1 MTKSPK
7 VIFNSIF
14 TLALNNP
21 DSKYKN
27 HSKSIKRVQK
37 MYDYYTNEEKRAMSM
52 YDYYTGKLTKE
63 DTMNLIIEDGTFAT
77 EKEVEKRKKLAVK
90 YLENSNLWQ
99 GVLSLSKCVVSFN
112 NDYINENI
120 DIHKLEKELA
130 TNILPKFFKRC
141 GFKDTNKMFY
151 QLALHTDTDNLHF
164 HFSFMEKEPNYIY
177 HKNKIGYRR
186 SGELSQNE
194 IDFLKSQVVHTIEK
208 EKIYTPLLKETNKD
222 IEELKKYFS
231 PKERNYLLR
240 DKKDLILEEK
250 ILRLGQLL
258 YKERYDNDSKI
269 KYGSIKDKEIINLT
283 KDIKNY
289 LFSKNNDNFKL
300 EYNNF
305 KESLNKI
312 NNYFYKINEDNNI
325 KDIVVDTTLTDSKN
339 KYIDNYIYNAIVNY
353 ANYNYKKESKNIT
366 KIKENDI
373 IQEIILK
380 HYLDNK
386 KQTRK
391 DILKTYFTNTNS
403 KQKFRNKQ
411 EIENAIKSI
420 NDEMD
425 EAQKEFSKLFISN
438 DYTK

>member
-7 VIFNSIF
+7 VVFNSIF
-14 TLALNNP
+14 TFALNNP
-21 DSKYKN
+21 DGKYKN
-27 HSKSIKRVQK
+27 HNKSIKRVQK

-63 DTMNLIIEDGTFAT
+63 NTMNLIKEDGTFAT
-77 EKEVEKRKKLAVK
+77 SKEVEKRKKLAVK

-99 GVLSLSKCVVSFN
+99 GVLSFN

-130 TNILPKFFKRC
+130 TNILPKFFKKC

-208 EKIYTPLLKETNKD
+208 EKIYTPLLKETNKE

-231 PKERNYLLR
+231 PKEKNYLLR

-250 ILRLGQLL
+250 ILKLGQLL

-269 KYGSIKDKEIINLT
+269 KYGSIKNKEIINLT

-289 LFSKNNDNFKL
+289 LFSKNTDNFKL
-300 EYNNF
+300 EYGNF

-325 KDIVVDTTLTDSKN
+325 KNIFVDTTLIDSKD
-339 KYIDNYIYNAIVNY
+339 KYMNNYIYNAIVNY
-353 ANYNYKKESKNIT
+353 ANYNYKKETKNIT

-380 HYLDNK
+380 HYLNNK

-391 DILKTYFTNTNS
+391 DILKTYFTNTSS
-403 KQKFRNKQ
+403 KQKLKNKQ
-411 EIENAIKSI
+411 EIENAIRNI

-425 EAQKEFSKLFISN
+425 EAQKEFSKLFSSN
-438 DYTK
+438 NKENNL

>member
-21 DSKYKN
+21 DSKFKN
-27 HSKSIKRVQK
+27 HNKSIKRVQK

-63 DTMNLIIEDGTFAT
+63 DTMNLVIEDGTFAT

-90 YLENSNLWQ
+90 YLDNSNLWQ
-99 GVLSLSKCVVSFN
+99 GVLSFN
-112 NDYINENI
+112 NDYLNENI

-130 TNILPKFFKRC
+130 TNILPKFFRKC

-164 HFSFMEKEPNYIY
+164 HFSFMEKVPNYEY
-177 HKNKIGYRR
+177 AKNKVGYRR
-186 SGELSQNE
+186 TGELSQNE
-194 IDFLKSQVVHTIEK
+194 IDFLKAQVIHTIEK

-231 PKERNYLLR
+231 PKEKNYLLR

-391 DILKTYFTNTNS
+391 NILKTYFTNTNS
-403 KQKFRNKQ
+403 KQRFRNKR

-420 NDEMD
+420 NYEMT

>member
-63 DTMNLIIEDGTFAT
+63 NTMNLIKEDGSFAT

-99 GVLSLSKCVVSFN
+99 GVLSFN

-141 GFKDTNKMFY
+141 GFKDANKMFY

-194 IDFLKSQVVHTIEK
+194 IAFLKSQVVHTIEK

-269 KYGSIKDKEIINLT
+269 KYGSIKSKEIINLT

-325 KDIVVDTTLTDSKN
+325 KNIVVDTALINSKD
-339 KYIDNYIYNAIVNY
+339 KYMNNYIYNAIVNY

-425 EAQKEFSKLFISN
+425 EAQKEFSKLFNSN
-438 DYTK
+438 NKENNL

>member
-77 EKEVEKRKKLAVK
+77 EKKVEKRKKLAVK

-99 GVLSLSKCVVSFN
+99 GVLSFN

-208 EKIYTPLLKETNKD
+208 EKIYTSLLKETNKD

-258 YKERYDNDSKI
+258 YKERHDNDSKI

-353 ANYNYKKESKNIT
+353 SNYNYKKESKNIT

>member
-63 DTMNLIIEDGTFAT
+63 DTMNLVIEDGSFAT
-77 EKEVEKRKKLAVK
+77 EKEVENRKKLAVK
-90 YLENSNLWQ
+90 YLDNSNLWQ
-99 GVLSLSKCVVSFN
+99 GVLSFN
-112 NDYINENI
+112 NDYLNENI

-130 TNILPKFFKRC
+130 TNILPKFFRKC

-164 HFSFMEKEPNYIY
+164 HFSFMEKVPNYEY
-177 HKNKIGYRR
+177 AKNKVGYRR
-186 SGELSQNE
+186 TGELSQNE
-194 IDFLKSQVVHTIEK
+194 IDFLKAQVIHTIEK

-231 PKERNYLLR
+231 PKEKNYLLR

-269 KYGSIKDKEIINLT
+269 KYGSIKDKEIVNLT

-353 ANYNYKKESKNIT
+353 ANYNYKRESKNIT

-403 KQKFRNKQ
+403 KQGFRNKQ

>member
-63 DTMNLIIEDGTFAT
+63 NTMNLIKEDGTFAT

-99 GVLSLSKCVVSFN
+99 GVLSFN
-112 NDYINENI
+112 NDYLNENI

-130 TNILPKFFKRC
+130 KNILPKFFRKC

-222 IEELKKYFS
+222 IEKLKKYFS

-289 LFSKNNDNFKL
+289 LFLKNNDNFKL

-403 KQKFRNKQ
+403 KRKFRNKR

>member
-21 DSKYKN
+21 DSKFKN
-27 HSKSIKRVQK
+27 HNKSIKRVQK

-63 DTMNLIIEDGTFAT
+63 DTMNLVIEDGTFST

-90 YLENSNLWQ
+90 YLDNSNLWQ
-99 GVLSLSKCVVSFN
+99 GVLSFN
-112 NDYINENI
+112 NDYLNENI

-130 TNILPKFFKRC
+130 TNILPKFFRKC

-164 HFSFMEKEPNYIY
+164 HFSFMEKVPNYEY
-177 HKNKIGYRR
+177 AKNKVGYRR
-186 SGELSQNE
+186 TGELSQNE
-194 IDFLKSQVVHTIEK
+194 IDFLKAQVIHTIEK

-231 PKERNYLLR
+231 PKEKNYLLR

-258 YKERYDNDSKI
+258 YKERYDNDFKI

-289 LFSKNNDNFKL
+289 LFSKNNGNFKL
-300 EYNNF
+300 EYNKF

-386 KQTRK
+386 KQARK
-391 DILKTYFTNTNS
+391 DILKTYFTNTNF
-403 KQKFRNKQ
+403 KQKFRNKR

-425 EAQKEFSKLFISN
+425 EAQKEFSKLFNSN
-438 DYTK
+438 NKENNL

>member
-21 DSKYKN
+21 DSKFKN
-27 HSKSIKRVQK
+27 HNKSIKRVQK

-63 DTMNLIIEDGTFAT
+63 DTMNLIIEDGSFAN

-99 GVLSLSKCVVSFN
+99 GVLSFN
-112 NDYINENI
+112 NDYINANI

>member
-63 DTMNLIIEDGTFAT
+63 NTMNLIKEDGTFAT

-99 GVLSLSKCVVSFN
+99 GVLSFN

-177 HKNKIGYRR
+177 HKNKIEYRR

-325 KDIVVDTTLTDSKN
+325 KDTVVDTTLTDSKN

-391 DILKTYFTNTNS
+391 DILKNYFTNTNS

>member
-63 DTMNLIIEDGTFAT
+63 NTMNLIKEDGTFAT

-99 GVLSLSKCVVSFN
+99 GVLSFN

-208 EKIYTPLLKETNKD
+208 EKIYTPLLKETNKE

-231 PKERNYLLR
+231 PKEKNYLLR
-240 DKKDLILEEK
+240 DKKNLILEEK

-353 ANYNYKKESKNIT
+353 ANYNYKKESKNVT

-425 EAQKEFSKLFISN
+425 EVQKEFSKLFISN

>member
-63 DTMNLIIEDGTFAT
+63 DTMNLIIEDGSFAN

-99 GVLSLSKCVVSFN
+99 GVLSFN
-112 NDYINENI
+112 NDYINANI

-325 KDIVVDTTLTDSKN
+325 KDTVVDTTLTDSKN

>member
-14 TLALNNP
+14 TLAINNP

-63 DTMNLIIEDGTFAT
+63 DTMNLIKEDGTFAT

-99 GVLSLSKCVVSFN
+99 GVLSFN

-231 PKERNYLLR
+231 PKEKNYLLR

-289 LFSKNNDNFKL
+289 LFSKNNGNFKL
-300 EYNNF
+300 EYNKF

-353 ANYNYKKESKNIT
+353 ANYNYKRESKNIT

-391 DILKTYFTNTNS
+391 NILKTYFTNTNS
-403 KQKFRNKQ
+403 NQKFRNKQ

-420 NDEMD
+420 NDEMT

>member
-63 DTMNLIIEDGTFAT
+63 NTMNLIKEDGSFAT
-77 EKEVEKRKKLAVK
+77 EKDVEKRKKLAVK

-99 GVLSLSKCVVSFN
+99 GVLSFN

-130 TNILPKFFKRC
+130 TNILPKFFRKC

-208 EKIYTPLLKETNKD
+208 EKIYTPLLKETNKE

-231 PKERNYLLR
+231 PKEKNYLLR

-325 KDIVVDTTLTDSKN
+325 KDIVVDTTLTDNKN

-391 DILKTYFTNTNS
+391 NILKTYFTNTNS
-403 KQKFRNKQ
+403 NQKFRNKQ

-425 EAQKEFSKLFISN
+425 EAQKEFSKLFNSN
-438 DYTK
+438 NKENNL

>member
-63 DTMNLIIEDGTFAT
+63 NTMNLIKEDGTFAT

-90 YLENSNLWQ
+90 YLENSNLCQ
-99 GVLSLSKCVVSFN
+99 GVLSFN
-112 NDYINENI
+112 DDYINENI

-269 KYGSIKDKEIINLT
+269 KYGSIKDKGIINLT

-312 NNYFYKINEDNNI
+312 NNYFYKINEDNSI
-325 KDIVVDTTLTDSKN
+325 KDTVVDTTLTDSKN

-353 ANYNYKKESKNIT
+353 ANCNYKKESKNVT

-373 IQEIILK
+373 IPEIILK

>member
-63 DTMNLIIEDGTFAT
+63 DTMNLIIEDGSFST
-77 EKEVEKRKKLAVK
+77 EKEVQKRKKLAVK

-99 GVLSLSKCVVSFN
+99 GVLSFN
-112 NDYINENI
+112 NDYLNENI

-208 EKIYTPLLKETNKD
+208 EKIYTPLLKETNKE

-231 PKERNYLLR
+231 PKEKNYLLR

-269 KYGSIKDKEIINLT
+269 KYGSIKNKEIINLT

-289 LFSKNNDNFKL
+289 LFSKNTDNFKL
-300 EYNNF
+300 EYGNF

-325 KDIVVDTTLTDSKN
+325 KNIFVDTTLIDSKD
-339 KYIDNYIYNAIVNY
+339 KYMNNYIYNAIVNY
-353 ANYNYKKESKNIT
+353 ANYNYKKETKNIT

-380 HYLDNK
+380 HYLNNK

-391 DILKTYFTNTNS
+391 DILKTYFTNTSS
-403 KQKFRNKQ
+403 KQKFKNKQ
-411 EIENAIKSI
+411 EIENAIRNI

-425 EAQKEFSKLFISN
+425 EAQKEFSKLFSSN
-438 DYTK
+438 NKENNL

>member
-63 DTMNLIIEDGTFAT
+63 NTMNLIKEDGTFAT

-90 YLENSNLWQ
+90 YLDNSNLWQ
-99 GVLSLSKCVVSFN
+99 GVLSFN
-112 NDYINENI
+112 NDYLNENI

-130 TNILPKFFKRC
+130 TNILPKFFRKC

-208 EKIYTPLLKETNKD
+208 EKIYTPLLKETNKE

-231 PKERNYLLR
+231 PKEKNYLLR

-391 DILKTYFTNTNS
+391 NILKTYFTNTNS
-403 KQKFRNKQ
+403 NQKFRNKQ

-425 EAQKEFSKLFISN
+425 EAQKEFSKLFNSN
-438 DYTK
+438 NKENNL

>member
-63 DTMNLIIEDGTFAT
+63 NTMNLVIEDGTFAT

-90 YLENSNLWQ
+90 YLDNSNLWQ
-99 GVLSLSKCVVSFN
+99 GVLSFN
-112 NDYINENI
+112 NDYLNENI

-130 TNILPKFFKRC
+130 TNILPKFFRKC

-164 HFSFMEKEPNYIY
+164 HFSFMEKVPNYEY
-177 HKNKIGYRR
+177 AKNKVGYRR
-186 SGELSQNE
+186 TGELSQNE
-194 IDFLKSQVVHTIEK
+194 IDFLKAQVIHTIEK

-231 PKERNYLLR
+231 PKEKNYLLR

-269 KYGSIKDKEIINLT
+269 KYGSIKDKEIVNLT

-403 KQKFRNKQ
+403 KQKFRNKR

-425 EAQKEFSKLFISN
+425 EAQQEFSKLFISN

>member
-21 DSKYKN
+21 DSKFKN
-27 HSKSIKRVQK
+27 HNKSIKRVQK

-63 DTMNLIIEDGTFAT
+63 DTMNLVIEDGTFST
-77 EKEVEKRKKLAVK
+77 EKEVEKRKKLAVN
-90 YLENSNLWQ
+90 YLDNSNLWQ
-99 GVLSLSKCVVSFN
+99 GVLSFN
-112 NDYINENI
+112 NDYLNENI

-130 TNILPKFFKRC
+130 TNILPKFFRKC

-164 HFSFMEKEPNYIY
+164 HFSFMEKVPNYEY
-177 HKNKIGYRR
+177 AKNKVGYRR
-186 SGELSQNE
+186 TGELSQNE
-194 IDFLKSQVVHTIEK
+194 IDFLKAQVIHTIEK

-231 PKERNYLLR
+231 PKEKNYLLR

-258 YKERYDNDSKI
+258 YKERYDNDFKI

-283 KDIKNY
+283 KYIKNY
-289 LFSKNNDNFKL
+289 LFSKNNGNFKL
-300 EYNNF
+300 EYNKF

-391 DILKTYFTNTNS
+391 NILKTYFTNTNS
-403 KQKFRNKQ
+403 KQRFRNKR

-420 NDEMD
+420 NDEMT

>member
-63 DTMNLIIEDGTFAT
+63 NTMNLIKEDGSFAT
-77 EKEVEKRKKLAVK
+77 EKDVEKRKKLAVK

-99 GVLSLSKCVVSFN
+99 GVLSFN

-130 TNILPKFFKRC
+130 TNILPKFFRKC

-208 EKIYTPLLKETNKD
+208 EKIYTPLLKETNKE

-231 PKERNYLLR
+231 PKEKNYLLR

-391 DILKTYFTNTNS
+391 NILKTYFTNTNS

-425 EAQKEFSKLFISN
+425 EAQQEFSKLFNSN
-438 DYTK
+438 NKENNL

>member
-99 GVLSLSKCVVSFN
+99 GVLSFN

-250 ILRLGQLL
+250 ILRLGQIL
-258 YKERYDNDSKI
+258 YKERHDNDSKI

>member
-14 TLALNNP
+14 TLALNNH

-63 DTMNLIIEDGTFAT
+63 DTMNLIKEDGTFAT
-77 EKEVEKRKKLAVK
+77 SKEVEKRKKLAVR

-99 GVLSLSKCVVSFN
+99 GVLSFN

-208 EKIYTPLLKETNKD
+208 EKIYTPLLKENNKE

-231 PKERNYLLR
+231 PKEKNYLLR
-240 DKKDLILEEK
+240 DKKDLFLEEK

-269 KYGSIKDKEIINLT
+269 KYGSIKSKEIINLT

-300 EYNNF
+300 EYENF

-325 KDIVVDTTLTDSKN
+325 KNIVVDTTLIDSKN
-339 KYIDNYIYNAIVNY
+339 KYMNNYIYNAIVNY
-353 ANYNYKKESKNIT
+353 ANYNYKKETKNIT

-380 HYLDNK
+380 HYLNNK

-391 DILKTYFTNTNS
+391 DILKTYFTNTSS
-403 KQKFRNKQ
+403 KQKFKNKQ
-411 EIENAIKSI
+411 EIENAIRNI

>member
-63 DTMNLIIEDGTFAT
+63 NTMNLIKEDGTFAT

-99 GVLSLSKCVVSFN
+99 GVLSFN

-258 YKERYDNDSKI
+258 YKERHDNDSKI

-380 HYLDNK
+380 NYLDKK

>member
-99 GVLSLSKCVVSFN
+99 GVLSFN
-112 NDYINENI
+112 NDYINANI

>member
-63 DTMNLIIEDGTFAT
+63 NTMNLIKEDGTFAT

-99 GVLSLSKCVVSFN
+99 GVLSFN

-186 SGELSQNE
+186 FGELSQNE

-258 YKERYDNDSKI
+258 YKERHDNDSKI

>member
-99 GVLSLSKCVVSFN
+99 GVLSFN

-325 KDIVVDTTLTDSKN
+325 KDTVVDTTLTDSKN

>member
-63 DTMNLIIEDGTFAT
+63 DIMNLIIENGSFAN

-90 YLENSNLWQ
+90 YLDNSNLWQ
-99 GVLSLSKCVVSFN
+99 GVLSFN
-112 NDYINENI
+112 NDYLNENI

-353 ANYNYKKESKNIT
+353 ANYNYKKESKKIT
-366 KIKENDI
+366 KIKENNI

>member
-99 GVLSLSKCVVSFN
+99 GVLSFN

-141 GFKDTNKMFY
+141 GFKDANKMFY

-186 SGELSQNE
+186 SGELLQNE
-194 IDFLKSQVVHTIEK
+194 IAFLKSQVVHTIEK

-231 PKERNYLLR
+231 PKEKNYLLR

-289 LFSKNNDNFKL
+289 LFSKNNGNFKL
-300 EYNNF
+300 EYNKF

-353 ANYNYKKESKNIT
+353 ANYNYKRESKNIT

-391 DILKTYFTNTNS
+391 NILKTYFTNTNS
-403 KQKFRNKQ
+403 NQKFRNKQ

-420 NDEMD
+420 NDEMT

>member
-63 DTMNLIIEDGTFAT
+63 DTMNLVIEDGTFAT

-90 YLENSNLWQ
+90 YLDNSNLWQ
-99 GVLSLSKCVVSFN
+99 GVLSFN
-112 NDYINENI
+112 NDYLNENI

-130 TNILPKFFKRC
+130 TNILPKFFRKC

-164 HFSFMEKEPNYIY
+164 HFSFMEKVPNYEY
-177 HKNKIGYRR
+177 AKNKVGYRR
-186 SGELSQNE
+186 TGELSQNE
-194 IDFLKSQVVHTIEK
+194 IDFLKAQVIHTIEK

-231 PKERNYLLR
+231 PKEKNYLLR

-289 LFSKNNDNFKL
+289 LFSKNNGNFKL
-300 EYNNF
+300 EYNKF

-353 ANYNYKKESKNIT
+353 ANYNYKRESKNIT

-391 DILKTYFTNTNS
+391 NILKTYFTNTNS
-403 KQKFRNKQ
+403 NQKFRNKQ

-420 NDEMD
+420 NDEMT

>member
-52 YDYYTGKLTKE
+52 YDYYTGTLTK
-63 DTMNLIIEDGTFAT
+63 DNTMNLIKDDGTFAT

-99 GVLSLSKCVVSFN
+99 GVLSFN

-269 KYGSIKDKEIINLT
+269 KYGSIKDKGIINLT

-312 NNYFYKINEDNNI
+312 NNYFYKINEDNSI
-325 KDIVVDTTLTDSKN
+325 KDTVVDTTLTDSKN

-353 ANYNYKKESKNIT
+353 ANCNYKKESKNVT